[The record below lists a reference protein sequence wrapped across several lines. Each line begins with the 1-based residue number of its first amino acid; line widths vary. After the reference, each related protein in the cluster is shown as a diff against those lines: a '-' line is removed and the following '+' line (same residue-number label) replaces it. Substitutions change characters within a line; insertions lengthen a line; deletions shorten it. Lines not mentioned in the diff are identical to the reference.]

1 MNKYIGTNLEKDYMF
16 ITKNKESLIKTQGKE
31 KVKTIE
37 NSIIHEMMKKT
48 WEGYE

>member
-1 MNKYIGTNLEKDYMF
+1 MGKYVGTDFNKDYMF
-16 ITKNKESLIKTQGKE
+16 ITRNKKTLIKTHGKE
-31 KVKTIE
+31 KIETTE